1 MNEYNQKALEFLNAC
16 PAELSIAHVGRA
28 INHLWD
34 EKEPRDMYSF
44 ILKTQ
49 RGSMNG
55 TFWDSFNNTRLRR
68 KNLRQYCAENK
79 GILLSDLTKKEQQQV
94 AAEFEQK
101 IADAKPNAYTIL
113 SCLEKYDVGSLD
125 DFIHEFGYD
134 PKNTKDWANVT
145 HIYNAVVQE
154 YRDLCRIFTPEQI
167 EMLREIY

>member
-1 MNEYNQKALEFLNAC
+1 MIEYNQKALEFLNAC
-16 PAELSIAHVGRA
+16 PAELSIVHVGRV

-49 RGSMNG
+49 RGSING
-55 TFWDSFNNTRLRR
+55 TFWDSHHNTRLRNMTFKEYYEKCTNR
-68 KNLRQYCAENK
+68 SYEFASAQERLRYQKELKAKQE
-79 GILLSDLTKKEQQQV
+79 LT
-94 AAEFEQK
+94 
-101 IADAKPNAYTIL
+101 KPNAYSIL

-125 DFIHEFGYD
+125 DFMHEFGYD

-154 YRDLCRIFTPEQI
+154 YRDLCRIFTPKQM
-167 EMLREIY
+167 EMLREVY